1 MPDARHVKTRLVQ
14 AGRTVR
20 FEGGRP
26 VNPPLVRASTLLFE
40 SSAHLN
46 EMRARRDNERVL
58 TYGARGNA
66 TAFALEDLITE
77 LEGGFGT
84 RLFPTGLAAI
94 TQALIA
100 FLKPGD
106 HVLISDSVYGPVR
119 HFAAAF
125 FDRYGIAYS
134 FFSADGRGVEALI
147 RPETR
152 LIYAE
157 SPGSFVYEMLDL
169 PELARLA
176 HAHGSLLAVDN
187 TWGFGYLHRPLLLGA
202 DIVVSAATK
211 YLGGHS
217 DVVMG
222 AVTTTQA
229 AWQAINA
236 STDAHGM
243 TVGPDD
249 AWLVLR
255 GARTL
260 AARMP
265 LHAAHALEV
274 AAWLSRHPA
283 VAEVY
288 HPALT
293 SDPGHGLWLRDFSG
307 SNGLVSFALHAQSA
321 EAAAKAIDALRLF
334 GIGASWGG
342 FESLVLS
349 ANMQTLR
356 TVADWSGRSI
366 VIRLHIGLED
376 PAELIADLARALEA

>member
-1 MPDARHVKTRLVQ
+1 MSDEPHIKTRLVQ
-14 AGRTVR
+14 AGRTAS

-40 SSAHLN
+40 NSAHMSEL
-46 EMRARRDNERVL
+46 RARRDHERLL

-66 TAFALEDLITE
+66 TAFALEDVITE
-77 LEGGFGT
+77 LEGGCGT

-100 FLKPGD
+100 FLRPGD

-119 HFAAAF
+119 HFASSF
-125 FDRYGIAYS
+125 FDRYDIGYS
-134 FFSADGRGVEALI
+134 FFAADGRGVEALI

-176 HAHGSLLAVDN
+176 HARGILLAVDN
-187 TWGFGYLHRPLLLGA
+187 TWGFGYLHRPLHLGA
-202 DIVVSAATK
+202 DLVISAATK

-222 AVTTTQA
+222 AVTATQEL
-229 AWQAINA
+229 WPTLNA
-236 STDAHGM
+236 SSDAHGM
-243 TVGPDD
+243 TVSPDD

-265 LHAAHALEV
+265 LHAAHALDV
-274 AAWLSRHPA
+274 ATWLSRHPA
-283 VAEVY
+283 VAAVY
-288 HPALT
+288 HPALP
-293 SDPGHGLWLRDFSG
+293 SDPGHELWLRDFSG
-307 SNGLVSFALHAQSA
+307 SNGLVSFALRAQSEA
-321 EAAAKAIDALRLF
+321 AAAKAIDSLRLF
-334 GIGASWGG
+334 GIGVSWGG
-342 FESLVLS
+342 FESLVFS
-349 ANMQTLR
+349 ADMQTLR

-366 VIRLHIGLED
+366 VIRLHVGLED
-376 PAELIADLARALEA
+376 PADLIADLAQALDV